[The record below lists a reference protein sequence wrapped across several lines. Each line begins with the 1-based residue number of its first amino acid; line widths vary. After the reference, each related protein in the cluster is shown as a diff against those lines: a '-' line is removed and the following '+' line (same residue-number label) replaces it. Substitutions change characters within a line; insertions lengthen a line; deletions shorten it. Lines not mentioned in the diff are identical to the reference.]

1 MAKYVQPNPM
11 SCQHCGNPFSVE
23 EWYDDISYM
32 DRGNI
37 RAPRRR
43 IVPSCSCPYPV
54 ALNNPNIKAVPS
66 TKEAPVTAKQY
77 STEPLKDDALKAV
90 SSAFKDVELQLLNNA
105 LALKELSVSNDKM
118 LAAELKELDRALLR
132 AGQSGVLFDELNEA
146 FPADGNVLTTRLE
159 AVWATVSFDNLE
171 NAS

>member
-1 MAKYVQPNPM
+1 LLFAARNEK
-11 SCQHCGNPFSVE
+11 
-23 EWYDDISYM
+23 
-32 DRGNI
+32 
-37 RAPRRR
+37 
-43 IVPSCSCPYPV
+43 
-54 ALNNPNIKAVPS
+54 
-66 TKEAPVTAKQY
+66 
-77 STEPLKDDALKAV
+77 
-90 SSAFKDVELQLLNNA
+90 LNNA

-132 AGQSGVLFDELNEA
+132 AGQSGVLFDDLNEA